1 MKNVGN
7 VWKETKNASEQRL
20 RDPSP
25 NYSKCEK
32 WSDETIKRVKR
43 RTTKQKKGGGEAT
56 QSLLKR
62 KNTYIMEKEQN
73 TNV

>member
-1 MKNVGN
+1 MKRN
-7 VWKETKNASEQRL
+7 KNALEQRL

-32 WSDETIKRVKR
+32 WSDETMKRDKTWNDKNKSRGGWGINSALVEKKKHLNYQE
-43 RTTKQKKGGGEAT
+43 RT
-56 QSLLKR
+56 
-62 KNTYIMEKEQN
+62 N

>member
-1 MKNVGN
+1 LKRN
-7 VWKETKNASEQRL
+7 KNALEQLL

-32 WSDETIKRVKR
+32 WSDETMKRVKTWDDKNKSR
-43 RTTKQKKGGGEAT
+43 GWWRNNSEPVEKKKHLNYEERTK
-56 QSLLKR
+56 
-62 KNTYIMEKEQN
+62 